1 MSRCA
6 TTDAM
11 YETGT
16 IRTVRA
22 FHIMP
27 GVEGPEGERHAHDY
41 RVEVVVGCAQLDER
55 AMGIDL
61 DVLDAALQE
70 ALAGVEEADLD
81 ERIRPAG
88 AQAVTV
94 EIFARWIFDQ
104 LAEAARAAGGQTLA
118 VRVWESTTA
127 FGGYN
132 APLRSA

>member
-1 MSRCA
+1 
-6 TTDAM
+6 M
-11 YETGT
+11 YETGA

-27 GVEGPEGERHAHDY
+27 GVEGPEGKRHAHDY

-61 DVLDAALQE
+61 DVLDAALLQ
-70 ALAGVEEADLD
+70 ALSAVQEADLD
-81 ERIRPAG
+81 ERIKPAD
-88 AQAVTV
+88 AEAVTV

-104 LAEAARAAGGQTLA
+104 LAEAAGAAGGQTLA
-118 VRVWESTTA
+118 VRVWESPTA

-132 APLRSA
+132 ARLRSA

>member
-1 MSRCA
+1 
-6 TTDAM
+6 M

-16 IRTVRA
+16 IRSVRA
-22 FHIMP
+22 FHVMP

-70 ALAGVEEADLD
+70 ALCAVEEADLD
-81 ERIRPAG
+81 ERIRPPG
-88 AQAVTV
+88 AEAVTV
-94 EIFARWIFDQ
+94 EVFARWIFDQ
-104 LAEAARAAGGQTLA
+104 LAEAARAAGGHTLA
-118 VRVWESTTA
+118 VRVWESPTA
-127 FGGYN
+127 FGGYH

>member
-1 MSRCA
+1 
-6 TTDAM
+6 M

-16 IRTVRA
+16 IRSVRA
-22 FHIMP
+22 FHVMP

-70 ALAGVEEADLD
+70 ALSAVEEADLD
-81 ERIRPAG
+81 ERIRPPG
-88 AQAVTV
+88 AEAVTV
-94 EIFARWIFDQ
+94 EVFARWIFDQ
-104 LAEAARAAGGQTLA
+104 LSEAARAAGGHALA
-118 VRVWESTTA
+118 VRIWESPTA
-127 FGGYN
+127 FGGYH

>member
-1 MSRCA
+1 
-6 TTDAM
+6 M
-11 YETGT
+11 YETGA

-22 FHIMP
+22 FHVMP

-41 RVEVVVGCAQLDER
+41 RVEVVVGCAQLDAR

-61 DVLDAALQE
+61 DVLDAALE
-70 ALAGVEEADLD
+70 RALSVVAEADLD

-104 LAEAARAAGGQTLA
+104 LTEAAGAAGGETLA
-118 VRVWESTTA
+118 VRVWESPTA

-132 APLRSA
+132 GPLRSA